1 MGKLTDKTPPKH
13 DSLEQYF
20 ADDAATDALALLDSD
35 PNSARDAL
43 LLVAGYIQRG
53 EALPG
58 NLAAFLVDAIEAAMA
73 KPPKLRAKALTDEL
87 GLTTNNARPAGDK
100 VKIALEAYDRI
111 KATKGKKKEEAY
123 ATVGQQHSINAKTVT
138 RYLEEA
144 KPAVEEF
151 DAKYPLPEKRTKG

>member
-43 LLVAGYIQRG
+43 LFVAGYIRRG

-73 KPPKLRAKALTDEL
+73 QPPKLRAKALTDEL
-87 GLTTNNARPAGDK
+87 GLTANNRRPAGDWATIGAEVERL
-100 VKIALEAYDRI
+100 VKAGDSEEKAIGALSDETGVSDRTVQRYWD
-111 KATKGKKKEEAY
+111 KYRLAAKK
-123 ATVGQQHSINAKTVT
+123 
-138 RYLEEA
+138 
-144 KPAVEEF
+144 F
-151 DAKYPLPEKRTKG
+151 DDSFK